1 MRLSVD
7 SLRSQIEAK
16 IPDAFRFYTRD
27 VQEAIATGIPEVDR
41 LITGIPVRALTE
53 ICGSQMASS
62 GKTSLLHSVMA
73 RATEKN
79 FCALVDATDSFSPE
93 SAEAAGVDLSRVLW
107 VRCDATESH
116 FRALRTALKA
126 TDMLLKAGGFRLL
139 VCDLSGIEEQLVR
152 KIPLSAWFSFSRAVE
167 TMPTAL
173 VVMQSGAY
181 AKSAAALALHVSG
194 RSSVSRS
201 AAPTH
206 TRLFRELKI
215 HVEVTQ
221 ARRAICGK
229 KPAQSASTT
238 FTARAEWAMFP

>member
-1 MRLSVD
+1 MQLSVD
-7 SLRSQIEAK
+7 SLRAEIEAK
-16 IPDAFRFYTRD
+16 IPDAFRFYTRE
-27 VQEAIATGIPEVDR
+27 VQEGIATGVPEVDR
-41 LITGIPVRALTE
+41 LITGVPVRALTE

-107 VRCDATESH
+107 VRCNATESH
-116 FRALRTALKA
+116 LRALRTALKT

-173 VVMQSGAY
+173 VVIQSGAY
-181 AKSAAALALHVSG
+181 AKSAAALALNVSG

-201 AAPTH
+201 AAPAPTK
-206 TRLFRELKI
+206 LFRELKI

-238 FTARAEWAMFP
+238 FTARAEWAVFS